1 MMLTVGFDCCVG
13 SVVDWDSSEKEEDG
27 GSVGAAHSER
37 TNGLEVMLKF
47 VDVMSA
53 VNSSKM

>member
-1 MMLTVGFDCCVG
+1 MLAVGFGCCVD

-27 GSVGAAHSER
+27 GSAGAAHSER
-37 TNGLEVMLKF
+37 ADGLEVVLEV

-53 VNSSKM
+53 VDSSKM

>member
-1 MMLTVGFDCCVG
+1 MMLTVGFGCCVG

-27 GSVGAAHSER
+27 GSAGAAHSER
-37 TNGLEVMLKF
+37 ADGLEVVLEV

-53 VNSSKM
+53 VDSSKM

>member
-27 GSVGAAHSER
+27 GSAGAVHSER
-37 TNGLEVMLKF
+37 ADGLEVVLEV

-53 VNSSKM
+53 VDSSKM

>member
-1 MMLTVGFDCCVG
+1 MLAVGFGCCVG

-27 GSVGAAHSER
+27 GSAGAAHSER
-37 TNGLEVMLKF
+37 ADGLGVVLEV

-53 VNSSKM
+53 VDSSKM